1 MFFFLVALILFR
13 SHVSSHKTATCY
25 FLFFFLFIAQ
35 MSRRWWCC
43 NLLNQQY
50 SVYALTVPLMWV
62 FTGFIPFI
70 LGLTVWSGLSFLSQ
84 NKDDWREIMS
94 LKRKKKNTVLNRRKI
109 INAGCVFYVFGS
121 MGGRFKGLAAG
132 HDCTKSHM
140 SLALTVS
147 LTLVVS
153 GSLFIGNVKIQ
164 AVVTA

>member
-1 MFFFLVALILFR
+1 
-13 SHVSSHKTATCY
+13 
-25 FLFFFLFIAQ
+25 

-50 SVYALTVPLMWV
+50 SVYALTVPLIWV

-84 NKDDWREIMS
+84 NKDDYHVTQ
-94 LKRKKKNTVLNRRKI
+94 KKKEKHRVESAKNNKCRLCFLCLWYN
-109 INAGCVFYVFGS
+109 
-121 MGGRFKGLAAG
+121 GRQIKGLAAG

-140 SLALTVS
+140 SLLALTVS

-164 AVVTA
+164 AVMTA